1 VPEDIRTSVKIT
13 TFTLR
18 KDHELEKKSHLLKNS
33 MTRISAIYVYISFP
47 PPLNFF
53 YYCVCGVGGGGK
65 KTMNDVE
72 KGGRGKWNPLNLKPR
87 FAAD

>member
-1 VPEDIRTSVKIT
+1 MPEDVRTSVKIT

-53 YYCVCGVGGGGK
+53 LLLCVWGGGVAK
-65 KTMNDVE
+65 QTMNDVE
-72 KGGRGKWNPLNLKPR
+72 KGGRGK
-87 FAAD
+87 